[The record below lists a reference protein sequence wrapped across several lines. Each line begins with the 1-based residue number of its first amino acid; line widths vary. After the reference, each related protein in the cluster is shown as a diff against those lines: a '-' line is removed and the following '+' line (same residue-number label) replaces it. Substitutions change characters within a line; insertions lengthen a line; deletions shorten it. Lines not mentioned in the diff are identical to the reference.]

1 VNEQVEEEALFAGIV
16 DRMKNGGG
24 AGLLFL
30 DKELGRR
37 Q

>member
-16 DRMKNGGG
+16 DRMKSGGN

-30 DKELGRR
+30 DKELHMRK
-37 Q
+37 